1 MPTRT
6 LFLPKLSRAVVRLIC
21 FFLIFIASALQVN
34 IAYAEQKPD
43 TQPHNTLLI
52 LGDSLSAGYQMQPAE
67 SWPALLQTTLQQ
79 HNSTSIST
87 IHIVNA
93 SISGSTS
100 EQGLAQLPDLLTEHQ
115 PRWVLIALGANDGL
129 RGQPLDRLE
138 NALSEII
145 TRSQA
150 QQATPILMQIQIP
163 PNYGSRYSQIFAAI
177 YPRLAEHFA
186 VPLLPF
192 FMENV
197 ISKPEWL
204 MADGL
209 HPNSTAQPFIAQMLY
224 TQLLPI
230 LDSSPKP

>member
-1 MPTRT
+1 
-6 LFLPKLSRAVVRLIC
+6 
-21 FFLIFIASALQVN
+21 
-34 IAYAEQKPD
+34 
-43 TQPHNTLLI
+43 
-52 LGDSLSAGYQMQPAE
+52 
-67 SWPALLQTTLQQ
+67 
-79 HNSTSIST
+79 
-87 IHIVNA
+87 
-93 SISGSTS
+93 
-100 EQGLAQLPDLLTEHQ
+100 
-115 PRWVLIALGANDGL
+115 ALGANDGL

-163 PNYGSRYSQIFAAI
+163 PNYGSRYSQTFSAI

-209 HPNSTAQPFIAQMLY
+209 HPNSTAQSFIAQMLY

-230 LDSSPKP
+230 LNSSPKP